1 MKYSTLDSLHL
12 LLLMTAVMHA
22 ALLSIPFQ
30 KLTLSVPLFL
40 FFMCLP
46 LIHAFFV
53 YVPYF
58 SDEVHKDF
66 RMQI

>member
-1 MKYSTLDSLHL
+1 MKCSKHL
-12 LLLMTAVMHA
+12 LPLMTAVMHE
-22 ALLSIPFQ
+22 ALQFIPFQ
-30 KLTLSVPLFL
+30 KLTVSVALFL

-58 SDEVHKDF
+58 SDLEIHKDF